1 MKSFDFNGAGS
12 PRALSEINVT
22 SLVDVMTVLLIIFMI
37 TTPMIQSGVQVELP
51 KARATAPDLDEGLVI
66 TITQDGSV
74 YLEERQL
81 SLSQFDAVFQAV
93 YTKEDERPVFIR
105 GDEQVSYKAVI
116 TVIDKLK
123 GHGVTRIGLATGLQ
137 PAQK

>member
-12 PRALSEINVT
+12 PKALSVINVT

-74 YLEERQL
+74 YLGRL
-81 SLSQFDAVFQAV
+81 TISVNRRL
-93 YTKEDERPVFIR
+93 TNLP
-105 GDEQVSYKAVI
+105 G
-116 TVIDKLK
+116 
-123 GHGVTRIGLATGLQ
+123 
-137 PAQK
+137 

>member
-12 PRALSEINVT
+12 PMVLSEINVT

-74 YLEERQL
+74 YLEERNL
-81 SLSQFDAVFQAV
+81 SLSQFDEVFQAV